1 MDQQDEDES
10 NVNNNN
16 ENQLNSQD
24 VNPVAEME
32 DMKKG
37 QMNMKNGGQDRGDDD
52 DDNEEY
58 DDDIVQESGS
68 GNFKNSINNINEF
81 KNVDQYNSNEF
92 NVNTKQNDINK

>member
-1 MDQQDEDES
+1 MDQQEEDES

-32 DMKKG
+32 DMKKD
-37 QMNMKNGGQDRGDDD
+37 QINMNMKNGGQD

-68 GNFKNSINNINEF
+68 GNFKNSVNNINEF

-92 NVNTKQNDINK
+92 NVNTKQNDIDK